1 MSTKTK
7 PQPAPVKDA
16 EYFLLEI
23 PDDPYAMPAHPVAG
37 LFPLMPDDELRDL
50 ADDIKK
56 DGLHEPIL
64 VYKGMVVDGRN
75 RLKACQLAG
84 REPKFEPAHI
94 GWKHDEEKALF
105 DLVLSYNLHR
115 RHLTPQQRRDVIG
128 KVLKQDPGRSNR
140 RVAEQTKTDHKTVA
154 SVRTELEGRGE
165 IPHVEARE
173 DSRGRAQPSRR
184 RYRRR
189 QPVVRS
195 DQGTGEGNGHQRS
208 KPPRVIDTEEAA
220 EADARHQWL
229 KKFAEALDWFERF
242 VGQRN
247 DEYLA
252 WYTKPD
258 SPGFFDHGIT
268 AERIEAVKAQLDRAA
283 AISFRRRGERNPEDG
298 PADRPLL
305 A

>member
-1 MSTKTK
+1 
-7 PQPAPVKDA
+7 
-16 EYFLLEI
+16 
-23 PDDPYAMPAHPVAG
+23 
-37 LFPLMPDDELRDL
+37 MPDDELRDL

-56 DGLHEPIL
+56 NGLNYGIL
-64 VYKGMVVDGRN
+64 VCQGMVLDGRN
-75 RLKACQLAG
+75 RLRACKLAG
-84 REPKFEPAHI
+84 VQPKFDPIDFRYAA
-94 GWKHDEEKALF
+94 DPDQAALDF
-105 DLVLSYNLHR
+105 VLSCNLHR
-115 RHLTPQQRRDVIG
+115 RHLTPAQRRQVIAA
-128 KVLKQDPGRSNR
+128 VLKQDPKRSDR
-140 RVAEQTKTDHKTVA
+140 RVAEQTKTSDKTVA
-154 SVRTELEGRGE
+154 AVRTELEGRAE